1 MKINKEKK
9 RNKEKK
15 ERREKSVYQ
24 RCTPQI
30 RVGSERDVRIYHAAY
45 DQVCFP
51 LSFHLNAIYLTGE
64 KKNGKK
70 MIKK

>member
-1 MKINKEKK
+1 MNKEKK

-24 RCTPQI
+24 RCTLQI

-51 LSFHLNAIYLTGE
+51 LSFRLNAIYLTGE
-64 KKNGKK
+64 KKKW
-70 MIKK
+70 